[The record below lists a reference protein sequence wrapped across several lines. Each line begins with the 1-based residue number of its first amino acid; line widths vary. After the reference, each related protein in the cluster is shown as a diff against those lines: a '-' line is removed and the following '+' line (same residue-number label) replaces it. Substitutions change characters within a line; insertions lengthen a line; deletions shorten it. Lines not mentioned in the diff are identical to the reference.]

1 VLVSVREFGFSD
13 TRGVPELQALSLYP
27 GLQRLVDR
35 GRVDFV
41 PSKSIKLHSKANLDA
56 KGVTDSRVGIVDVAC
71 WVRLWKFSLERSGLL
86 LNGGISGTHDFRR
99 PALSF
104 SHEPPL

>member
-1 VLVSVREFGFSD
+1 MLVSVREFGFSD

-56 KGVTDSRVGIVDVAC
+56 KGVTESRVGIVDIVAYRV
-71 WVRLWKFSLERSGLL
+71 WLRKTL
-86 LNGGISGTHDFRR
+86 
-99 PALSF
+99 ALT
-104 SHEPPL
+104 